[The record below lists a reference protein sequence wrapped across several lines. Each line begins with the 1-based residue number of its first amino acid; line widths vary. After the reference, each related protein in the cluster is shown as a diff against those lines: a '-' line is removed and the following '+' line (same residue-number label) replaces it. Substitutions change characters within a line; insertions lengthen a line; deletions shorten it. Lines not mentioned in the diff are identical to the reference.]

1 VAVIPYRA
9 NALVRHSNPLT
20 PRWLLPPALW
30 ITARLGNS
38 LARSEIAKS
47 PETNRRVSLGP
58 KGPIRWG
65 ARSRQSCGRRNGLNG
80 GQLCTKVLDHSQ
92 QRIP

>member
-38 LARSEIAKS
+38 LARSEK
-47 PETNRRVSLGP
+47 PNRQKRTGVS
-58 KGPIRWG
+58 RWVRK
-65 ARSRQSCGRRNGLNG
+65 ARSDGEREVDNHADGV
-80 GQLCTKVLDHSQ
+80 TV
-92 QRIP
+92 